1 MLRTMVSSVEA
12 ESNLVYFCRA
22 TVNLA
27 RNCSLVSSKSLSY
40 QLGLIK
46 VESKHALPF

>member
-1 MLRTMVSSVEA
+1 MASALFNFFRMSGDNWEIKWVLRTTASSVEA

-27 RNCSLVSSKSLSY
+27 RNCSLVF
-40 QLGLIK
+40 
-46 VESKHALPF
+46 V